1 MSPEDIKSALRR
13 VTLLGLGVP
22 VVCGSARRNKAVQP
36 LLDAVVNFLPS
47 PQNREGV
54 ALISS
59 AANKKGDDKQL
70 APLPPLAT
78 GPLCGLVFKVHACQ
92 TFACALTR
100 SI

>member
-1 MSPEDIKSALRR
+1 MSPDDIKSALRR

-54 ALISS
+54 ALIS

-78 GPLCGLVFKVHACQ
+78 GPLCGLVFKVHART
-92 TFACALTR
+92 TFAFALAR